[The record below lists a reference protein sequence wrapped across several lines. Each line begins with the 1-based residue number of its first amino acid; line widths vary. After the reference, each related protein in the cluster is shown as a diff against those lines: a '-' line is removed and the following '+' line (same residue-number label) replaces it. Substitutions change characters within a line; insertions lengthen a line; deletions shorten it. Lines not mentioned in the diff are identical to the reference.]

1 MQSKLGLIIAK
12 ILSFI
17 FRANFK
23 QGANMVKRIDLKG
36 RGQELGN
43 SKCKKLEKS
52 ARKLLQCPGGEN
64 GGNCRDG
71 LK

>member
-36 RGQELGN
+36 RGQELG
-43 SKCKKLEKS
+43 K
-52 ARKLLQCPGGEN
+52 
-64 GGNCRDG
+64 
-71 LK
+71 